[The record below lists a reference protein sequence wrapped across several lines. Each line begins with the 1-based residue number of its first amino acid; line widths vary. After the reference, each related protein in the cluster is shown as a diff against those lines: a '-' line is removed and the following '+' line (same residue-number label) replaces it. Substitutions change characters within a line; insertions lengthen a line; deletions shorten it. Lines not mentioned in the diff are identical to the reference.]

1 VPRRLFGAARGTA
14 AQMRFHATGS
24 AKTHLI
30 DGADVSTKGF
40 GMISGCRTRL
50 AMVSVACAALLP
62 VFALAA
68 GPSDAPAGKAAPA
81 QGYNYPTEG
90 RVEYVLGCMDDN
102 GHDFANVYKCSCA
115 IDKISAALPYD
126 DYVEQSTFSKYATM
140 GGEGG
145 AEFRMDKARAQT
157 KKFRAVQQ
165 NAYESCGL
173 AKPAASASK

>member
-1 VPRRLFGAARGTA
+1 MRRNASHR
-14 AQMRFHATGS
+14 
-24 AKTHLI
+24 I
-30 DGADVSTKGF
+30 DSADVSTKGF
-40 GMISGCRTRL
+40 GMISRCRTRL
-50 AMVSVACAALLP
+50 AIVSVACAVLLP
-62 VFALAA
+62 AFALAA
-68 GPSDAPAGKAAPA
+68 GPSDAAAGKAAPA

-102 GHDFANVYKCSCA
+102 GHDFANVYKCSCT
-115 IDKISAALPYD
+115 IDKIASAVPYD

-165 NAYESCGL
+165 SAYEACGL
-173 AKPAASASK
+173 VKPAASAAK